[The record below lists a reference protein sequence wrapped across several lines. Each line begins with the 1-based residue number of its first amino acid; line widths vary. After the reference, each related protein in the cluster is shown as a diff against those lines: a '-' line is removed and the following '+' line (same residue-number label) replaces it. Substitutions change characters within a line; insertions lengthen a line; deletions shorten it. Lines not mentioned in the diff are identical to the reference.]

1 MKKRITY
8 SNAILYE
15 RGNQCDFTSG
25 FLFFIP
31 IKMYGGTNYRRSL
44 SNIDDSVKGV
54 SQNDTPINLN
64 GNQ

>member
-1 MKKRITY
+1 MRITY

-15 RGNQCDFTSG
+15 RGNQCDFTRG
-25 FLFFIP
+25 FLFFIQ
-31 IKMYGGTNYRRSL
+31 IKMYGGTNCRRSI

>member
-1 MKKRITY
+1 MRITY

-25 FLFFIP
+25 FLFFIQ

-44 SNIDDSVKGV
+44 SNIDDSVKVV

>member
-1 MKKRITY
+1 MRITY

-31 IKMYGGTNYRRSL
+31 IGLKVAMPWG
-44 SNIDDSVKGV
+44 
-54 SQNDTPINLN
+54 
-64 GNQ
+64 